1 MALTIQRINFDP
13 VTGDNPSE
21 GFMKTE
27 LNIVEIATAIDG
39 DGTPGNPGIEGRLAD
54 VEAVADGLGSAS
66 TRNVGTTAGTVAAGD
81 DARLLRVGRNLFIN
95 GGGRIKQRVFAGGAM
110 AANVYGYD
118 RWRTFGAAASF
129 TRAADMTTL
138 TLNGTIGQIV
148 EAPLAGATVTVSVSN
163 PTGPI
168 TVNIRPDAT
177 TAGVNGVIPA
187 GAGLQSVTLVVPG
200 SITGNVFVQL
210 TTSAPVSFDGWA
222 KRGGIQLELGSFA
235 SAFDVRPIGY
245 ELALCQRYCCKSFD
259 PDVDPQTN
267 LAGGTGNQA
276 THIAAGLSTAAART
290 EGIPFPVNMRAQPT
304 ITPYTNSSAPSQGN
318 NWAIFTS
325 QWFTVPVAFTAG
337 ASGFSATLTPGS
349 GLVQASA
356 YTVAG
361 NWLADAEL

>member
-1 MALTIQRINFDP
+1 MAIDRVNFDP
-13 VTGDNPSE
+13 IAEGGDNVTGALVKLDANCADLDLSI
-21 GFMKTE
+21 
-27 LNIVEIATAIDG
+27 NG
-39 DGTPGNPGIEGRLAD
+39 DGAGDQGIEGRLSS
-54 VEAVADGLGSAS
+54 VEDTVDGLGNSA
-66 TRNVGTTAGTVAAGD
+66 TRDVGTGSGTVAAGD
-81 DARLLRVGRNLFIN
+81 DPRFLRAGRNLLIN
-95 GGGRIKQRVFAGGAM
+95 GGGRFKQRAFAGGAM
-110 AANVYGYD
+110 AANTYGYD

-129 TRAADMTTL
+129 TRAGDMSTL
-138 TLNGTIGQIV
+138 TLNGTIGQII

-163 PTGPI
+163 STGPI

-187 GAGLQSVTLVVPG
+187 GSGVQSVTLAVPG

-210 TTSAPVSFDGWA
+210 TTASPVTFDGWA

-235 SAFDVRPIGY
+235 SAFDVRPLAL

-267 LAGGTGNQA
+267 LAGGTGNQS

-290 EGIPFPVNMRAQPT
+290 EGIPFPVIMRAQPT

-318 NWAIFTS
+318 SWAIFTS
-325 QWFTVPVAFTAG
+325 SWFTVPATFAAAT
-337 ASGFSATLTPGS
+337 SGFSATLTPGS
-349 GLVQASA
+349 GLVLAAA

-361 NWLADAEL
+361 NWLADAEI